1 MVFKEQPL
9 LFYALTPTV
18 LTVSRLW
25 MLEAVCLVVR
35 AQPRVCSAPEICKIE
50 GMSQVTVLE
59 SIIQLWLLRPGFFR
73 ISPLPND
80 SENFYE

>member
-50 GMSQVTVLE
+50 GMSQVTFKKYYPTMAIKAWIFQNK
-59 SIIQLWLLRPGFFR
+59 S
-73 ISPLPND
+73 S
-80 SENFYE
+80 SK